1 MKEFDTQQWNRKD
14 QFELFKL
21 YDDPFFNLTSQ
32 LDVQHLYE
40 FTKSHGLSFFLTSL
54 HVALETANEFLE
66 FRLRFY
72 KDKVVEF
79 QSINIG
85 STILNSDNTFSFAYF
100 KRQKSVFEFDNLG
113 KAILSLKESN
123 LNFEKN
129 KEVFDLIHCS
139 FIPWVNF
146 TSVKHARKIEMDAY
160 GIPKFVFG
168 KYVDEN
174 NTKKM
179 SFSIEVH
186 HALMDGFHVGK
197 FLEKFQNNLNAL

>member
-1 MKEFDTQQWNRKD
+1 MKEFDTNQWNRKD

-40 FTKSHGLSFFLTSL
+40 FTKNHGLSFFLTSL

-100 KRQKSVFEFDNLG
+100 KRHKSVFEFDNLG
-113 KAILSLKESN
+113 KAISILKKIKR
-123 LNFEKN
+123 F
-129 KEVFDLIHCS
+129 LI
-139 FIPWVNF
+139 
-146 TSVKHARKIEMDAY
+146 
-160 GIPKFVFG
+160 
-168 KYVDEN
+168 
-174 NTKKM
+174 
-179 SFSIEVH
+179 
-186 HALMDGFHVGK
+186 
-197 FLEKFQNNLNAL
+197 